1 MTRSVRVVV
10 LLVVTAV
17 PAAPARAQFG
27 PENAAMR
34 VLDEFMGAFNARDD
48 EAMCWTFHYPHI
60 RFASGAVRTYETH
73 EDCVEQFDFAWFA
86 ERVGWDHSTWDR
98 RTAVQA
104 NADKVHVMVVFS
116 RYNADDEQISQ
127 FDSLYIIA
135 RVDGRWGIRSR
146 SSFAP

>member
-1 MTRSVRVVV
+1 M
-10 LLVVTAV
+10 
-17 PAAPARAQFG
+17 G
-27 PENAAMR
+27 
-34 VLDEFMGAFNARDD
+34 VLDEFMAAFNARDD
-48 EAMCWTFHYPHI
+48 EAMCRTFHYPHV

-104 NADKVHVMVVFS
+104 NGGKVHGMVVFS
-116 RYNADDEQISQ
+116 RYDADDAQISQ
-127 FDSLYIIA
+127 FDSRDIIA